1 MSTSVPQPTSLL
13 LQAFTVLDNLG
24 RRLAELE
31 AEVAFLGI
39 SLRKRYV
46 DPNLF
51 KHLSSSRFP
60 WSAKKKII
68 KAYRQGATKRSDEL
82 RRACERIWTILR
94 GQQYKHDQDFQR
106 WNAGKKVLFDSLWSV
121 KRRTVLRSIQRNNQT
136 TACGRPPDINNQSN
150 LTIPHV
156 VNPCEVSI
164 SRKTEQTLGNGPKFC
179 MNVKPSRVDVFSAIQ
194 TISKVTGHDERAT
207 FVDCAVD
214 RMDKLMNDSFRTEKR
229 DFRVISAAVKELERG
244 SLRLLQTDKSGMF
257 GVLPE
262 TVFRRKAD
270 EALGAVFIEWKGNIK
285 KIKKNIVEIFKE
297 DEMDNLAKQVVN
309 QTRSSL
315 SLKFFLKDHKPDMP
329 FRTVINELG
338 TWQCSVSKF
347 LQRGLNVIQLEGSLS
362 LRNSEALIDVLEGFH
377 GRQCTVMS
385 MDIKDLYYSLEKVRL
400 MQRVRQVLELNLV
413 NFQSRTGIAVDSFL
427 SLLDLYLQATV
438 VEYNGQKYVQ
448 KDGVCIGSSV
458 APMLA
463 EIYLNTLDSSV
474 SETLKENNLNGC
486 IVKRYVDD

>member
-1 MSTSVPQPTSLL
+1 
-13 LQAFTVLDNLG
+13 
-24 RRLAELE
+24 
-31 AEVAFLGI
+31 
-39 SLRKRYV
+39 
-46 DPNLF
+46 
-51 KHLSSSRFP
+51 
-60 WSAKKKII
+60 
-68 KAYRQGATKRSDEL
+68 L

-94 GQQYKHDQDFQR
+94 GQQYKHDQDYQR

-121 KRRTVLRSIQRNNQT
+121 KRRTVLRSIQGNNQAA
-136 TACGRPPDINNQSN
+136 ACGRLPDLNNQSN

-156 VNPCEVSI
+156 VNPCKVSI

-179 MNVKPSRVDVFSAIQ
+179 MNVRPSRLDVFSAIQ
-194 TISKVTGHDERAT
+194 SISKVTGHGDSAT

-214 RMDKLMNDSFRTEKR
+214 RMDKLMNDSFRPEKR

-262 TVFRRKAD
+262 TVFGRKAD
-270 EALGAVFIEWKGNIK
+270 EALGALFIEWKGNIK
-285 KIKKNIVEIFKE
+285 KIKKNIVEILKE
-297 DEMDNLAKQVVN
+297 DEMDDLAKRVVN

-385 MDIKDLYYSLEKVRL
+385 MDIKDLYYSLEKVHL

-413 NFQSRTGIAVDSFL
+413 NLQSRTGIAVDSFL

-438 VEYNGQKYVQ
+438 VEFNGQKYVQ
-448 KDGVCIGSSV
+448 RDGVCIGSSV

-463 EIYLNTLDSSV
+463 EIYLNTLDSCV

-486 IVKRYVDD
+486 IVKRYVDDIF